1 MVAPCRRSF
10 AYVVAVAVVSAMTLL
25 SSVVVVVSGF
35 SNPGSFH
42 YRHTTTSSQPL
53 RMAETLTPTPNT
65 NTDDVFN
72 SANIRNIAVIAH
84 VDHGK
89 TTLVDALLKQTNVFR
104 DAAQAAEAGTCVMD
118 NQDQERYVSN
128 SSLVT
133 LRIVVDIVVAIALSH
148 SFSLRL
154 ALPITYILYST
165 QQQQQQQQ
173 Q

>member
-1 MVAPCRRSF
+1 MVAPCRRSC
-10 AYVVAVAVVSAMTLL
+10 AYVVAAVVSAMTLL
-25 SSVVVVVSGF
+25 SSVIVVNGF